1 MIRFLQSGNKA
12 AKYILG
18 GFLLVLA
25 ASMVTYLIPGF
36 MTDTG
41 VTRGGVV
48 ATVAGQDILSQDVQK
63 LVQLQMKG
71 RQVSPDMAAFYASF
85 LTPQI
90 ARQLIQRAE
99 VSYEAR
105 RLGLRVSDEE
115 VRDELR
121 NGQYKQVFF
130 PGGTWIGQQKY
141 QELLGESGTT
151 VEGFERDMREGLL
164 SRKLFNTVAA
174 SVTVAPSEV
183 EHAYKDRN
191 TKVKFQYAVL
201 DLAEISKQIKPT
213 EAELKAFYEANKSR
227 YLNSIP
233 EKRQVRYFV
242 LNDKDAES
250 KVTVEPAEVAR
261 YYNQHQD
268 EYRLPE
274 RVRVRHILIKTPAPG
289 ADGKVDQKAVDAAR
303 TKAQDVLKQVKAG
316 GDFAELAR
324 KNSQDPGSVD
334 KGGELGWLLKGQT
347 VPEFEKTAFSQ
358 NPGQISDV
366 VQTSYG
372 FHIIQTEEKST
383 AGVKPLSEVRASIEN
398 LLKGQKASALVTQN
412 GNDAQ
417 DIAQKQGLDKAA
429 ARFGVPVVQSNP
441 VGRTDVLPGV
451 GPAPEVMSLI
461 FATDEKSGP
470 QIARSQQGYAVFQV
484 TKITPASTPSL
495 EEIKDKVATDFKN
508 ERGNDLLQ
516 KKVKELA
523 DRSHVLH
530 DLARAAKEEGA
541 TVKSSELVSRSSQV
555 PDIGPMSGPASA
567 AFNLKQG
574 EISGPLNL
582 GSKGLVLSVTERQE
596 PSTSDPDFARQRDQL
611 AEQLTQQK
619 REEALTLFLGNLDER
634 LKKEGKLKINNA
646 EMNALTKTRG

>member
-18 GFLLVLA
+18 GFLVVLA

-36 MTDTG
+36 MSDAG

-63 LVQLQMKG
+63 LVQLQMRG

-99 VSYEAR
+99 VSYEAN

-141 QELLGESGTT
+141 EEMLGESGTT

-174 SVTVAPSEV
+174 SVSVAPSEV
-183 EHAYKDRN
+183 EQAYKDRN
-191 TKVKFQYAVL
+191 TKVKFQYAIL

-213 EAELKAFYEANKSR
+213 DAELKAFYEANKSR

-242 LNDKDAES
+242 LNDKDAEN
-250 KVTVEPAEVAR
+250 KVTVDPAEVAR

-274 RVRVRHILIKTPAPG
+274 RARVRHILIKTPAPG
-289 ADGKVDQKAVDAAR
+289 PDGKVDQKAVDAAR
-303 TKAQDVLKQVKAG
+303 AKAEDILKQIKAG
-316 GDFAELAR
+316 TDFAELA
-324 KNSQDPGSVD
+324 KKSSQDPGSAD
-334 KGGELGWLLKGQT
+334 KGGELGWIVKGQT

-358 NPGQISDV
+358 NPGQTSGI

-372 FHIIQTEEKST
+372 FHIIQTEEKSA
-383 AGVKPLSEVRASIEN
+383 AGLKPLSEVRASIEN
-398 LLKGQKASALVTQN
+398 VLKGQKASELVTQN
-412 GNDAQ
+412 GTQAQ
-417 DIAQKQGLDKAA
+417 EIAQKQGLDKAA
-429 ARFGVPVVQSNP
+429 AKLGVPVVQSNP
-441 VGRTDVLPGV
+441 ISRTDTLPGV
-451 GPAPEVMSLI
+451 GTAPEVMSLI
-461 FATDEKSGP
+461 FASDEKSGA
-470 QIARSQQGYAVFQV
+470 QIARSQQGYVVFQV
-484 TKITPASTPSL
+484 TKITPASTPAL
-495 EEIKDKVATDFKN
+495 EEIKDKVATDFQN
-508 ERGNDLLQ
+508 QRGNDLLQ

-523 DRSHVLH
+523 DRAHALH
-530 DLARAAKEEGA
+530 DLAKAAKEEGA
-541 TVKSSELVSRSSQV
+541 TVKTSELVSRSSQV
-555 PDIGPMSGPASA
+555 PDIGSMSGPAGA
-567 AFNLKQG
+567 AFNLKPG

-582 GSKGLVLSVTERQE
+582 GSKGLVLAVTDRQE
-596 PSTSDPDFARQRDQL
+596 PSTGDPAFAGQRDQL
-611 AEQLTQQK
+611 AEQLAQQK
-619 REEALTLFLGNLDER
+619 KEEALNLFLSNLDER